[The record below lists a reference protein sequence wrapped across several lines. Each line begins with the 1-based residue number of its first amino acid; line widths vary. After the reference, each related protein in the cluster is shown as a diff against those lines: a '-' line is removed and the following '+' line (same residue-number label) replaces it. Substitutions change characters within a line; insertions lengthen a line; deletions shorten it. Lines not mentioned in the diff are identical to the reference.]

1 MIAGFGIG
9 LRRVYAADLLRTQRQ
24 VDFVEITP
32 ENWLFHG
39 GTRERTLRDV
49 IARYPTVSHSVSL
62 TLGGTDAFD
71 AEFIDALKRLHS
83 MNEAPFFSDHLC
95 YSSVNGRP
103 LNDLLPL
110 PFSEE
115 AAAHVVRRIRE
126 AEARVERPFVMENA
140 TFYAT
145 MPGSHMSEATFVK
158 LVLEASGCGLL
169 LDVNNVYVNAQNHG
183 YDAQAFI
190 DAMPMH
196 QVKQIH
202 VAGHTLEDD
211 VIIDTHIGPTPDPV
225 WALYRYAIKRAGR
238 VIPTIIEWDAEIPAL
253 DVVLDELDLARAH
266 CAAALG
272 GQ

>member
-1 MIAGFGIG
+1 
-9 LRRVYAADLLRTQRQ
+9 
-24 VDFVEITP
+24 
-32 ENWLFHG
+32 
-39 GTRERTLRDV
+39 
-49 IARYPTVSHSVSL
+49 
-62 TLGGTDAFD
+62 
-71 AEFIDALKRLHS
+71 
-83 MNEAPFFSDHLC
+83 
-95 YSSVNGRP
+95 
-103 LNDLLPL
+103 
-110 PFSEE
+110 
-115 AAAHVVRRIRE
+115 
-126 AEARVERPFVMENA
+126 MENA